1 MVGMKL
7 FSTQSQL
14 HKEIHQQMQCSLN
27 LIKYNPATK
36 PVGITGHV
44 IRLKKKRPPQISFS
58 ATVQLEGIDL
68 NVE

>member
-1 MVGMKL
+1 MGMKL

-44 IRLKKKRPPQISFS
+44 VRLKKRDHHKFHSVLRFNQKALI
-58 ATVQLEGIDL
+58 
-68 NVE
+68 